1 MLTYASPVTK
11 PKKQIPNPKAPK
23 PQKKQIPNPTQ
34 NPKKPKRNRLPTQKN
49 VIEREH
55 LLLLDVKGIE
65 VAPELVEAH
74 AGGREDA
81 GEEGREAAEAEV
93 VAGKG
98 VRAEEAK
105 ELLLDAAAELGA
117 RHQLLDG
124 RGGYGKHKNHI
135 KQIFNKANIFDLLNF
150 FICLRRAKSKTYMIL
165 HILVYKST
173 YVKKKIQLKILTKF
187 IFLTYVD

>member
-1 MLTYASPVTK
+1 LSVNLCITRYQTQIQTQTQKPPKPQKKQIPNPNSNPKT

-23 PQKKQIPNPTQ
+23 PQKNQIPNPTQ
-34 NPKKPKRNRLPTQKN
+34 NPKKPNRNRLPTQKN

-93 VAGKG
+93 VAGKC
-98 VRAEEAK
+98 VRVEEAK
-105 ELLLDAAAELGA
+105 ELLLDAAAEMGA

-124 RGGYGKHKNHI
+124 RGG
-135 KQIFNKANIFDLLNF
+135 
-150 FICLRRAKSKTYMIL
+150 
-165 HILVYKST
+165 
-173 YVKKKIQLKILTKF
+173 
-187 IFLTYVD
+187 